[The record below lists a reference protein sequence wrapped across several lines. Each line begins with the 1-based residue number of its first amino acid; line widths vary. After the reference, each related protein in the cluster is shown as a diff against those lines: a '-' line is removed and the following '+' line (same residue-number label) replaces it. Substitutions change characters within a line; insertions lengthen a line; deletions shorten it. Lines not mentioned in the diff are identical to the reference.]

1 MVEVRDSKG
10 SGDSAE
16 QRHALLEETQWA
28 SDFTWDELQTFATY
42 LHRFRVAGGMNVFRE
57 GSPGD
62 NMFILVEGRVNIVK
76 DDIQGHHKVVTT
88 IPKGKSFGEM
98 ALFDGEPRSATVMA
112 AVDSTML
119 VLAKQNLLRLLD
131 DHPQLGAKLLLKLGK
146 LISQRLRATTGQL
159 VDLI

>member
-1 MVEVRDSKG
+1 
-10 SGDSAE
+10 
-16 QRHALLEETQWA
+16 
-28 SDFTWDELQTFATY
+28 
-42 LHRFRVAGGMNVFRE
+42 MNVCKE

-76 DDIQGHHKVVTT
+76 EDVEGHRKVVAA
-88 IPKGKSFGEM
+88 ISKGKSFGEM

-119 VLAKQNLLRLLD
+119 VLSKENLERLLD
-131 DHPQLGAKLLLKLGK
+131 EHPRMGSKLLLKLGK
-146 LISQRLRATTGQL
+146 PISRRLRATTGQL